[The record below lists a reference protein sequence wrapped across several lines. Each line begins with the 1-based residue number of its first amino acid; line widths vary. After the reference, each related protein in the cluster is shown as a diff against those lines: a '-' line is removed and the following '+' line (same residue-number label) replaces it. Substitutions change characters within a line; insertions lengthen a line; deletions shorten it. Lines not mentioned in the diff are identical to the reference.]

1 MRNIEKEI
9 LQKAISHNVGL
20 LSPVDMINGIAKRDR
35 KSVENLVVRGYLE
48 EVPVDKTGLQGNTYT
63 LQFYRVTEKGLNVF
77 EPWYKKLWFMMK
89 GDVRTI
95 IISVITAVVSTIAI
109 LLINQLF
116 KK

>member
-1 MRNIEKEI
+1 MRNIEKKI
-9 LQKAISHNVGL
+9 LQEAISRDNGL
-20 LSPVDMINGIAKRDR
+20 FSPADMINGIAKRDR

-77 EPWYKKLWFMMK
+77 EPWHKKLWFMMR

-95 IISVITAVVSTIAI
+95 IISVITAVISTIVI